1 MRHISHQSTSLQRR
15 AKRVRAKLH
24 STSDRPRIS
33 VFRSNQHVFAQA
45 INDDKGEV
53 LAAAYDLVLPKA
65 TKMTKSEKAAAV
77 GKALATQLKAKKIT
91 KAVFDRGAYRYHGR
105 VKALAEAIRSEGIQ
119 V

>member
-1 MRHISHQSTSLQRR
+1 MRHISHQSTSFQRR
-15 AKRVRAKLH
+15 AKRVRGKLH
-24 STSDRPRIS
+24 SSATRPRVS

-45 INDDKGEV
+45 INDETRQV
-53 LAAAYDLVLPKA
+53 VAAAYDLVLPKT
-65 TKMTKSEKAAAV
+65 TKLTKTEKAVAV

-91 KAVFDRGAYRYHGR
+91 SAVFDRGAYRYHGR